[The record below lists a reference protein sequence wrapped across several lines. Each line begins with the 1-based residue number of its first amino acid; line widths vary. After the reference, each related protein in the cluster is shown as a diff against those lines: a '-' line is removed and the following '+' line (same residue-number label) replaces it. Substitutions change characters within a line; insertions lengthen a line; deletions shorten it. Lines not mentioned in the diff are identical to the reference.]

1 MPERHFRSAVTE
13 CERGYVPEPRANRQ
27 AQLRLRGRTGR
38 LRAMVHW
45 PGAPGADRAPGL
57 LVNLYDDPGSAG
69 AQGRELCARTGC
81 VVVSM
86 SGTAAVDEVLEV
98 LGWAADHTAELDAEA
113 GTLAVTGKGRL
124 AVDVVARARRN
135 GWPPVVLLDSA
146 TLAVVIK

>member
-13 CERGYVPEPRANRQ
+13 CERWYMPEPRANRQ

-86 SGTAAVDEVLEV
+86 SSLTDEVLEV
-98 LGWAADHTAELDAEA
+98 LGWATDHTTELDAEP

-124 AVDVVARARRN
+124 EVDVVARARRN

>member
-1 MPERHFRSAVTE
+1 
-13 CERGYVPEPRANRQ
+13 
-27 AQLRLRGRTGR
+27 
-38 LRAMVHW
+38 MVHW

-69 AQGRELCARTGC
+69 AHGRELCARTGC

-86 SGTAAVDEVLEV
+86 SGTAGVDEVLEV
-98 LGWAADHTAELDAEA
+98 LGWATDHAAELEAEP
-113 GTLAVTGKGRL
+113 GTLAVTGQGGQGRL
-124 AVDVVARARRN
+124 AVAVVDRARRN